1 MASRYRGVANGT
13 NAAARPACGAR
24 SSAVAVS
31 TILGGP
37 MRHRLCLVPIALLV
51 AGLASTAGAQDRPY
65 TEGNVAVVSYI
76 RIKPGM
82 FDKYVKYLDTDYKK
96 IMEAEK
102 KAGVIVDYSVYT
114 STQEHEGDWNMVL
127 RVIYKNMAALDNL
140 RDRAEPLQHG
150 VTNFSPEQAAQA
162 SIERNAMRDAVG
174 GRVLREIIL
183 K

>member
-1 MASRYRGVANGT
+1 MT
-13 NAAARPACGAR
+13 AAFLECAVQSA
-24 SSAVAVS
+24 AVASS
-31 TILGGP
+31 THLGGP
-37 MRHRLCLVPIALLV
+37 MRHRLCLAPIALLV
-51 AGLASTAGAQDRPY
+51 AGLASTAGAQDRPF
-65 TEGNVAVVSYI
+65 TEGNVVVVSYI

-102 KAGVIVDYSVYT
+102 KAGVIVDYNVYT
-114 STQEHEGDWNMVL
+114 SPQEHEGDWNMVL

-140 RDRAEPLQHG
+140 RDKTEPLQHG
-150 VTNFSPEQAAQA
+150 VTNLSPEQAAQA

-174 GRVLREIIL
+174 GRLLREIIL